1 MAFYDRI
8 LHNNIIDDIAQKINR
23 SFIEY
28 DARYIFGK
36 MKYKKILDFFNKI
49 YDLNLNF
56 TDVNNSE
63 KESIMLQNYSK
74 IIDKFYY
81 INYIKNIDEFI
92 SKYYIRKLRFPELF
106 DLIKIISLNENSCI
120 AQIYLTNRNSKKIV
134 LENEIPVS
142 LNKLITIEFK
152 DLFEFELQ
160 PLTLN
165 EMPNFK
171 FNYNNFY
178 ANKILSLTFDSFL
191 LILFELKPL
200 STGINKAFLA
210 NSKIDGVIPILF
222 AIYVGKIPVNIEPGT
237 VSL

>member
-28 DARYIFGK
+28 DARILSGK

-56 TDVNNSE
+56 TDVNKSE

-106 DLIKIISLNENSCI
+106 DLIKIISLKENSCI
-120 AQIYLTNRNSKKIV
+120 AQIYLTNINSKKIV
-134 LENEIPVS
+134 LENEMPVS

-152 DLFEFELQ
+152 DLFEFALQ
-160 PLTLN
+160 PITLN

-178 ANKILSLTFDSFL
+178 ANKIRF
-191 LILFELKPL
+191 I
-200 STGINKAFLA
+200 IA
-210 NSKIDGVIPILF
+210 
-222 AIYVGKIPVNIEPGT
+222 
-237 VSL
+237 